1 MLVSVSTSGLKQAKW
16 CEYVIRFSLG
26 GLVTAG
32 AALLAKKFG
41 PEFGGLF
48 LAFPAIL
55 AASATLVEKHE
66 RERKQEKG
74 LHGVYRG
81 RRAAGAD
88 AAGAAMGSFGLMA
101 FAVLVWKFLPNH
113 SAWIVV
119 PSATLVWALVS
130 GAVWWAWKRNFISRL
145 KVALLRSSANQS
157 RG

>member
-1 MLVSVSTSGLKQAKW
+1 MLVSVSTSGLKRAHW
-16 CEYVIRFSLG
+16 HEYVIRFSLG

-32 AALLAKKFG
+32 AGLLAKRFG

-74 LHGVYRG
+74 LHGVRRG
-81 RRAAGAD
+81 RLAAGAD

-113 SAWIVV
+113 HAWIVL
-119 PSATLVWALVS
+119 PCATLVWALVC
-130 GAVWWAWKRNFISRL
+130 GAVWWAWKRNFPYRL
-145 KVALLRSSANQS
+145 KLALFHSSANQS

>member
-1 MLVSVSTSGLKQAKW
+1 MLVSVSTSGLKRAKW
-16 CEYVIRFSLG
+16 YEYVIRFSLG

-74 LHGVYRG
+74 IHGRYRG
-81 RRAAGAD
+81 RFAAGAD

-113 SAWIVV
+113 SAWIVL
-119 PSATLVWALVS
+119 PSATLLWALVS
-130 GAVWWAWKRNFISRL
+130 GPVWWAWKRDCPYRL
-145 KVALLRSSANQS
+145 KLALLRSSANQS